1 MSSYAT
7 RSAANAPKPEWLS
20 LQQAATIYGISVDT
34 LRRHISAGRLPASR
48 LGVRLIRVRVED
60 LDRLFRRIP
69 AVSSPSWLA

>member
-1 MSSYAT
+1 MPIQST
-7 RSAANAPKPEWLS
+7 RTALNPPTREWLS
-20 LQQAATIYGISVDT
+20 MQQAATIYGISVDT

-69 AVSSPSWLA
+69 AVSPPSWLA